1 LAACTNSQPAFELAS
16 KQWAVLNELCNVEKS
31 CMKVFNKISFFL
43 FFTFCVSVSAYC
55 QEKINWK
62 KVSVL
67 VYTKN
72 GKGYVHDNIPSA
84 VGCMQQFGKQYGFRV
99 DTSSNPS
106 VMTENNLKQ
115 YTLLIFPSTNNDV
128 FDSDV
133 QRLAFRHYIEAGG
146 GFMGIHS
153 VTGTER
159 NWKWFKMMLGGT
171 FSWHAKFQKFK
182 VKVIDPAHAS
192 MQGLPKEW
200 EKEDEC
206 YFAKELYPGPK
217 VLMAHDITS
226 LNTTDSAQKNN
237 IIKNAGGY
245 VELYPAAWSYDFDGG
260 HTWCTVLG
268 HDKKDY
274 SDPVFMQH
282 LLQGLRYV
290 AGQVVSVDYK
300 KAYAESWDTPV
311 RY

>member
-1 LAACTNSQPAFELAS
+1 
-16 KQWAVLNELCNVEKS
+16 
-31 CMKVFNKISFFL
+31 MNKCPFILFMCFFFFL
-43 FFTFCVSVSAYC
+43 VLAHARVNAQTAV
-55 QEKINWK
+55 NWK
-62 KVSVL
+62 NVRVL

-84 VGCMQQFGKQYGFRV
+84 VSCIQKLGKQYNFKV
-99 DTSSNPS
+99 DTSRDAS
-106 VMTENNLKQ
+106 VMTESNLSR

-128 FDSDV
+128 FDTDL
-133 QRLAFRHYIEAGG
+133 QRLAFRRYIEAGG
-146 GFMGIHS
+146 GFVGIHS

-171 FSWHAKFQKFK
+171 FAWHAKFQKFK
-182 VKVIDPAHAS
+182 EQVIEPSHPS
-192 MQGLPKEW
+192 MRGLPNVW

-217 VLMAHDITS
+217 VLQAHDLSS
-226 LNTTDSAQKNN
+226 LNTSDTAQKNL

-245 VELYPAAWSYDFDGG
+245 AELYPSVWYYDFDGG

-274 SDPVFMQH
+274 SDPVYVKHIF
-282 LLQGLRYV
+282 QGIHYV
-290 AGQVVSVDYK
+290 ASQVKTRDFN
-300 KAYAESWDTPV
+300 KAYAQTRDTPV
-311 RY
+311 QY

>member
-1 LAACTNSQPAFELAS
+1 
-16 KQWAVLNELCNVEKS
+16 
-31 CMKVFNKISFFL
+31 MKGSSRTIVFFFILLQFSVGKNLSAQNK
-43 FFTFCVSVSAYC
+43 VD
-55 QEKINWK
+55 WK

-84 VGCMQQFGKQYGFRV
+84 VSCIQQLGKQYGFKV
-99 DTSSNPS
+99 DTSADAS
-106 VMTENNLKQ
+106 VMTEKNLNR

-128 FDSDV
+128 FDTDA
-133 QRLAFRHYIEAGG
+133 QRLAFRRYIEAGG
-146 GFMGIHS
+146 GFVGIHS

-171 FSWHAKFQKFK
+171 FSWHAKFQKFS
-182 VKVIDPAHAS
+182 VKVIDPLHPS
-192 MQGLPKEW
+192 VQGLPKVW

-206 YFAKELYPGPK
+206 YFAKELYPGSK
-217 VLMAHDITS
+217 AIMAHDITT
-226 LNTTDSAQKNN
+226 LNVSDTAQRNL
-237 IIKNAGGY
+237 ILKNAGGFS
-245 VELYPAAWSYDFDGG
+245 ELYPAVWTNEFDGG

-274 SDPVFMQH
+274 ADPVYVQH
-282 LLQGLRYV
+282 IFQGISYIAANVKKL
-290 AGQVVSVDYK
+290 DYS
-300 KAYAESWDTPV
+300 KAYADSRDTPL